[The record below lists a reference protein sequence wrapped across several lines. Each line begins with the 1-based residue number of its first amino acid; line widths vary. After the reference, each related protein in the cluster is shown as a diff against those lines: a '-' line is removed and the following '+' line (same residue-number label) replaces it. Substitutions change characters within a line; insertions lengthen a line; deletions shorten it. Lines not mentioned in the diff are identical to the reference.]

1 MGIFLNSIAPLEA
14 YKLVV
19 TSPYFVDKSALIEEL
34 IPALNVERRYF
45 CITRPRRFGK
55 TVIATMIGAFFGKIK
70 EEDRLFD
77 ALQISTA
84 ALYTKHLHQHEVFF
98 IDLSRVP
105 EKCSTYQAYITRIID
120 GMKKDLSDRFSDL
133 DIDCTKSVW
142 DILQLV
148 FEETKTKFIFVLDEW
163 DAIFHMSFVSE
174 NERREYLLFLKN
186 LLKDQAYVELV
197 YMTGVLPIAKY
208 SSGSELNMFAE
219 YDMATKERFG
229 AYFGFLDCEVDS
241 LFAAYQ
247 KNTRNQRITR
257 EDLRRW
263 YDGYHIASGERLYN
277 PRSVVLALSDNQLSD
292 YWTSSGPYDEL
303 FYYIRNNIEDVRDDL
318 VLMAS
323 GEGVAVEIGQ
333 FAAVSMEIRTREQI
347 YSAMVVYG
355 LLTYEDGEVF
365 IPNKELMGQFEELLC
380 T

>member
-55 TVIATMIGAFFGKIK
+55 TVIATMVGAFFGKIK

-77 ALQISTA
+77 ALQIATA

-247 KNTRNQRITR
+247 KIQ
-257 EDLRRW
+257 
-263 YDGYHIASGERLYN
+263 
-277 PRSVVLALSDNQLSD
+277 
-292 YWTSSGPYDEL
+292 
-303 FYYIRNNIEDVRDDL
+303 
-318 VLMAS
+318 
-323 GEGVAVEIGQ
+323 
-333 FAAVSMEIRTREQI
+333 EIR
-347 YSAMVVYG
+347 
-355 LLTYEDGEVF
+355 
-365 IPNKELMGQFEELLC
+365 ELRVKICVGGMTDIISHQGRDYTIRGQWCLLC
-380 T
+380 QITSFQITGPVQNLMMSCFIISEII